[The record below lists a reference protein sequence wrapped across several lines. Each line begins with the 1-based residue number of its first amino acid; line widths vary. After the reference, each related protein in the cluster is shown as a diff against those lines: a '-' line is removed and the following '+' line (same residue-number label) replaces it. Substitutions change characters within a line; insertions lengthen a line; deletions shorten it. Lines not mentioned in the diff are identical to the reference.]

1 MKAILFEKP
10 GSEDVLFWGDAP
22 APELLPGMIRIQVAA
37 TALNRADLLQR
48 QGFYPPP
55 AGASEILG
63 LECSGV
69 VSEIAEGVSGFRIG
83 DRVMALLPGGGYAE
97 EVVVDAGS
105 VMRVPDHIDL
115 VEAAALPEVLLTV
128 FLNVFEIG
136 GLREGGWL
144 LVHGGGSGI
153 GTASIQM
160 ARSIGAHVVV
170 TAGSEAKCRR
180 CVELG
185 ADVALNYREGD
196 FAESVIE
203 STGGVG
209 VEVVL
214 DSIGAP
220 YLESNLKS
228 LATDGRLVMIGLM
241 GGAKSEIAL
250 GALLARRLS
259 VVGSTLRTRSSVE
272 KAALVAGLQTRFWT
286 ALEEG
291 RLQPIVDRVLPIDQ
305 AGAGHRTMKASDHFG
320 KIVLKV
326 G

>member
-10 GSEDVLFWGDAP
+10 GSEDVLYWGDAP
-22 APELLPGMIRIQVAA
+22 APKLQPGMIRIQVAA

-55 AGASEILG
+55 PGASEILG

-69 VSEIAEGVSGFRIG
+69 VSEIAEGVSGFEMG

-105 VMRVPDHIDL
+105 VMKVPDRLDL
-115 VEAAALPEVLLTV
+115 VDAAALPEVLLTV

-136 GLREGGWL
+136 GLQEGGWL

-160 ARSIGAHVVV
+160 ARCAGAHVVV
-170 TAGSEAKCRR
+170 TAGSEEKCRR
-180 CVELG
+180 CVDLG

-196 FAESVIE
+196 FAEGVLE
-203 STGGVG
+203 ATGGQG
-209 VEVVL
+209 AEVVL
-214 DSIGAP
+214 DSIGGP
-220 YLESNLKS
+220 YLESNMKS
-228 LATDGRLVMIGLM
+228 LALDGRLVMIGLM

-250 GALLARRLS
+250 GALLTRRLS
-259 VVGSTLRTRSSVE
+259 VVGSTLRTRSSAE
-272 KAALVAGLQTRFWT
+272 KAALVAGLQERFWT

-291 RLQPIVDRVLPIDQ
+291 QLQPIVDRVLPIDQ
-305 AGAGHRTMKASDHFG
+305 AGAGHRAMKASDHFG

>member
-10 GSEDVLFWGDAP
+10 GSEDVLYWGDAP
-22 APELLPGMIRIQVAA
+22 APKLRAGMIRIQVAA

-55 AGASEILG
+55 PGASEILG

-105 VMRVPDHIDL
+105 VMKVPDQIDL
-115 VEAAALPEVLLTV
+115 IEAAALPEVLLTV

-136 GLREGGWL
+136 GLQEGGWL

-170 TAGSEAKCRR
+170 TAGSDEKCRR
-180 CVELG
+180 CVDLG

-196 FAESVIE
+196 FAAAVMEATE
-203 STGGVG
+203 GRGA
-209 VEVVL
+209 EVVL
-214 DSIGAP
+214 DSIGGP

-228 LATDGRLVMIGLM
+228 LAMDGRLVMIGLM

-250 GALLARRLS
+250 GALLTRRLS
-259 VVGSTLRTRSSVE
+259 VVGSTLRTRSSAE
-272 KAALVAGLQTRFWT
+272 KAALVAGLQVRFWA

-291 RLQPIVDRVLPIDQ
+291 RLQPIVDRVLPIDE

-320 KIVLKV
+320 KIVLRV

>member
-1 MKAILFEKP
+1 MKAILFKEP
-10 GSEDVLFWGDAP
+10 GSEDVLYWGDTP
-22 APELLPGMIRIQVAA
+22 APKLMPGTIRIQVAA

-55 AGASEILG
+55 PGASEILG

-105 VMRVPDHIDL
+105 VMKVPDHLDL

-136 GLREGGWL
+136 GLQEGGWL

-170 TAGSEAKCRR
+170 TAGSDEKCRR
-180 CVELG
+180 CVNLG
-185 ADVALNYREGD
+185 ADVALNYRAGD
-196 FAESVIE
+196 FAEEVLE
-203 STGGVG
+203 ATGGRG
-209 VEVVL
+209 AEVVL

-228 LATDGRLVMIGLM
+228 LAMD
-241 GGAKSEIAL
+241 
-250 GALLARRLS
+250 
-259 VVGSTLRTRSSVE
+259 
-272 KAALVAGLQTRFWT
+272 
-286 ALEEG
+286 
-291 RLQPIVDRVLPIDQ
+291 
-305 AGAGHRTMKASDHFG
+305 
-320 KIVLKV
+320 
-326 G
+326 